1 MASLNK
7 QHKRAQ
13 RAKAKAKQTR
23 IQRAATNNVSLDF
36 IDFEPMNPDEMFLGA
51 TSVELSVEERE
62 GCFVMTARIDHDEVY
77 GPPTGHCKCCLP
89 TNRDH

>member
-36 IDFEPMNPDEMFLGA
+36 IDCVTLNHDKMILGS
-51 TSVELSVEERE
+51 TSIELSVEERE
-62 GCFVMTARIDHDEVY
+62 GCLVMTARIDHDEVY
-77 GPPTGHCKCCLP
+77 GPSTGHCKCCLP
-89 TNRDH
+89 TNRDR